1 MTRGTKTYAIFYRM
15 LPLILQEFPFLEKIV
30 RECTYAQYVYFKNWE
45 SANDDRW
52 KRSLSEWELIVKY
65 AKDKTPK
72 EASRKYSGVTPD
84 GIYEDLSPEYIKQ
97 KIPEV
102 EAYWNTRKHY
112 DHILITRIKFIRD
125 TIAIDPHLM
134 SIHNKYAV
142 EYDNEEA
149 RKQQQH
155 QSQEKKADS
164 NTEFYKR
171 ERRRWVITHY
181 DSELREQQKLEGKG
195 KKANGRIEHVVTK
208 TDLPSETVKEEE
220 QRKRNNKSI

>member
-1 MTRGTKTYAIFYRM
+1 MTRGTKAYAVFYRM
-15 LPLILQEFPFLEKIV
+15 LPLVLQEFPFLEKIV

-45 SANDDRW
+45 SANDDRC

-65 AKDKTPK
+65 ANDKTAK

-112 DHILITRIKFIRD
+112 DHVLVTRTKFIRD

-134 SIHNKYAV
+134 NIYNRYAV

-149 RKQQQH
+149 GKQQQS
-155 QSQEKKADS
+155 QSQEKETDS
-164 NTEFYKR
+164 KTAFYIY
-171 ERRRWVITHY
+171 ERKRWVIRHY
-181 DSELREQQKLEGKG
+181 DSELHKQQKLEGKG
-195 KKANGRIEHVVTK
+195 KKANRRIEHVVTK
-208 TDLPSETVKEEE
+208 IDLPSETVKEEE
-220 QRKRNNKSI
+220 QRKRNNK